1 MATYS
6 NITAGESHGQC
17 SLAGKSPCS
26 CKESDMAEVTQHVFH
41 NQFFL
46 SHSLHCC
53 SLIICNKFRFL
64 YLGLYLN
71 LYLCHIFKK
80 FILNLQTVKFTLW
93 GISLKNA
100 QSNIFTNI
108 VLAQNSHIEVSP
120 YIPLQLTTLFSPNLW
135 QVLIC
140 FISHLFGFFQE
151 CHRNRNIQYADHWF
165 SMKENFVCKEYL
177 AMSRGVFVDCS
188 GSGVTGLQRME
199 VSGCSGPQLSP
210 TVSDPWTAALQ
221 AFLSFTIS

>member
-1 MATYS
+1 
-6 NITAGESHGQC
+6 
-17 SLAGKSPCS
+17 
-26 CKESDMAEVTQHVFH
+26 MAEVTQHIFH
-41 NQFFL
+41 NQFF
-46 SHSLHCC
+46 SFPHSTLWF
-53 SLIICNKFRFL
+53 IINCNKFRFL

-71 LYLCHIFKK
+71 MYLCHIFKK
-80 FILNLQTVKFTLW
+80 FILNLQTVKFTLL
-93 GISLKNA
+93 GINFKNA
-100 QSNIFTNI
+100 WSNISTNI

-151 CHRNRNIQYADHWF
+151 CHRNRDMQYADHWF

-177 AMSRGVFVDCS
+177 AMSGGIFVDCS

-199 VSGCSGPQLSP
+199 ISGCSGPQLSP
-210 TVSDPWTAALQ
+210 TLCDPWTASSPGFPVLHHLLKFAQ
-221 AFLSFTIS
+221 THVH